1 MIDPRQKID
10 KLRLER
16 KWSQSKLA
24 REIGISVT
32 SVYNWYNDKN
42 SMPTIRVLENVCT
55 LFDIDMVELFADVEY
70 DKLSVKEIELL
81 EMFKQLNDTQQ
92 ENVISI
98 IKNISAAEKEK

>member
-1 MIDPRQKID
+1 
-10 KLRLER
+10 
-16 KWSQSKLA
+16 
-24 REIGISVT
+24 
-32 SVYNWYNDKN
+32 
-42 SMPTIRVLENVCT
+42 MPTIRVLENVCT